1 MINTFVYGSLMFDPV
16 WNVLIKNRYNKI
28 DASLNGYKRVT
39 VKGEVYPGLIESA
52 EHAVNG
58 VLVLDVAKADIVEL
72 DRFEGEYYYRHGVKV
87 EALDG
92 RLYQAETYVFRP
104 HYRYLLS
111 SSIWNVK
118 LFREQGIKTF
128 LAEYRGFM
136 QKHQR

>member
-1 MINTFVYGSLMFDPV
+1 MFDPV

-58 VLVLDVAKADIVEL
+58 VLVLGVAKADIVEL
-72 DRFEGEYYYRHGVKV
+72 DRFEGEYYHRQGVKV
-87 EALDG
+87 EAMDG
-92 RLYQAETYVFRP
+92 RLYQAETYVFR
-104 HYRYLLS
+104 HQYRYLLS
-111 SSIWNVK
+111 DSVWNVK

-128 LAEYRGFM
+128 LAEYSGFM